1 MTKTIMIL
9 AIATA
14 FVVGTIAT
22 GALVDAAKPETDPD
36 EDLTMEG
43 IVFEIIGLL
52 KHPVFGLEEIKNE
65 VRDIEISVADISD
78 IKTEVS
84 NIEGKLDGTT
94 TSFISDIK
102 TEVSNIEGKLDGT
115 TSSFVSDIKT
125 ETDKIQM
132 VKDNQYVPFIKTST
146 TLGNCASAG
155 ASQVNKFVNID
166 ASGEVGDFIITG
178 LLITVGG
185 VNAGATMSIG
195 QITIDQLQYTFQSA
209 DLISGFSGTPSAE
222 VLGSP
227 TTQGRTMPHQFA
239 ADSSGSQDIRFNL
252 FCTATV
258 NADLVVEQL
267 TVSGWK
273 KPGHIITI
281 I

>member
-1 MTKTIMIL
+1 MIL

-36 EDLTMEG
+36 GDLTMEG

-52 KHPVFGLEEIKNE
+52 KHPVFGLEEIKDE
-65 VRDIEISVADISD
+65 VR
-78 IKTEVS
+78 
-84 NIEGKLDGTT
+84 NIE
-94 TSFISDIK
+94 
-102 TEVSNIEGKLDGT
+102 
-115 TSSFVSDIKT
+115 T

-166 ASGEVGDFIITG
+166 ASGEDGDFIITG

-222 VLGSP
+222 VLGSL

-239 ADSSGSQDIRFNL
+239 ADSSGAQDIRFNL
-252 FCTATV
+252 FCTATA

-273 KPGHIITI
+273 KPGHTITI

>member
-1 MTKTIMIL
+1 MIKTKFWLSLLAISVVLVAGSLAVSPIAVADEDDEDDDDDEENIFGIIIQKLDEIL
-9 AIATA
+9 AAIEA
-14 FVVGTIAT
+14 G
-22 GALVDAAKPETDPD
+22 LSSETETQIDNI
-36 EDLTMEG
+36 ES
-43 IVFEIIGLL
+43 
-52 KHPVFGLEEIKNE
+52 E
-65 VRDIEISVADISD
+65 V
-78 IKTEVS
+78 T
-84 NIEGKLDGTT
+84 NIEGKLDGTVQSLVT
-94 TSFISDIK
+94 
-102 TEVSNIEGKLDGT
+102 
-115 TSSFVSDIKT
+115 DIKT
-125 ETDKIQM
+125 ETNKIQM
-132 VKDNQYVPFIKTST
+132 IKDNQYVPFIKTST

-166 ASGEVGDFIITG
+166 ASGEDGDFIITG

-222 VLGSP
+222 VLGSL

-252 FCTATV
+252 FCTATA
-258 NADLVVEQL
+258 NADLVVKQL

-273 KPGHIITI
+273 KPGHTITI
-281 I
+281 F

>member
-65 VRDIEISVADISD
+65 VRDIEISVAD
-78 IKTEVS
+78 
-84 NIEGKLDGTT
+84 
-94 TSFISDIK
+94 ISDIK